1 MRYFWLAVL
10 LFSCYA
16 TVNADPVTIIGDAF
30 ALHYKNGTG
39 KIEDFL
45 KTNLNEHPDIVAQ
58 QIFSDNPNGFV
69 DILVFL
75 QGPAGTL
82 FRSEWIYDGQL
93 LGIDDYILP
102 FDFGPDFATG
112 TAHLFP
118 LSYTAKPVV
127 LNLTFGGQTATYTF
141 TVREP
146 IPEPATIGL
155 FSLGSI
161 AFGCYMRRTGKK
173 SSRKKKLDS

>member
-1 MRYFWLAVL
+1 M
-10 LFSCYA
+10 
-16 TVNADPVTIIGDAF
+16 GDTF
-30 ALHYKNGTG
+30 ALHYQNGTG
-39 KIEDFL
+39 NFEDFL

-58 QIFSDNPNGFV
+58 QIFGPSNPDGFV

-93 LGIDDYILP
+93 LGIDDFILP
-102 FDFGPDFATG
+102 YDFGPD
-112 TAHLFP
+112 TALSTVHVFP

-127 LNLTFGGQTATYTF
+127 LNLTFGQQTATYTF

-155 FSLGSI
+155 FSLGSV
-161 AFGCYMRRTGKK
+161 ALGNYTRRTRTYARRTG
-173 SSRKKKLDS
+173 SGSPRST

>member
-1 MRYFWLAVL
+1 MRYLVL
-10 LFSCYA
+10 LIVLFSCYA
-16 TVNADPVTIIGDAF
+16 TVNADPVTLIGDAF
-30 ALHYKNGTG
+30 ALHYQNGTG
-39 KIEDFL
+39 NFEDFL

-58 QIFSDNPNGFV
+58 QIFGPGNPDGFV

-93 LGIDDYILP
+93 LGIDDFILP
-102 FDFGPDFATG
+102 YDFGPD
-112 TAHLFP
+112 TALSTVHVFP
-118 LSYTAKPVV
+118 LSYTARPVV

-146 IPEPATIGL
+146 IPEPATLNL
-155 FSLGSI
+155 FTVGSI
-161 AFGCYMRRTGKK
+161 AVCCYAQRIRNAVSRRK
-173 SSRKKKLDS
+173 